1 MLLMILVTGV
11 AAMHTLG
18 HEHDGPGAMSMSAA
32 MTTHTAD
39 VGLATPHHSSSG
51 SDSSTHNAGSH
62 SPFDPS
68 TVCLAILSA
77 LGLALGLPLFLTRMG
92 AEEAARPGRLS
103 IGRFSVPDLP
113 PLSVV
118 LTRVVVLRN

>member
-1 MLLMILVTGV
+1 MILVTGV

-18 HEHDGPGAMSMSAA
+18 HEPHDASGPMSMSAV
-32 MTTHTAD
+32 MTGHTAD
-39 VGLATPHHSSSG
+39 AALGTPHHNLTG
-51 SDSSTHNAGSH
+51 SDSSTHNAGSP

-68 TVCLAILSA
+68 AVCLAILSA
-77 LGLALGLPLFLTRMG
+77 LGLALGLPLFLNRIR
-92 AEEAARPGRLS
+92 AEDAGGPGRLS
-103 IGRFSVPDLP
+103 IGRFPVPDLP